1 MLKLVKENIITFER
15 LSYYLCEG
23 YNLKIIYDEG
33 IEEIIYIE
41 NTKAANFIKEKKEL
55 QYNSELLW
63 ILPSNI
69 CATSAVDIK
78 VYINN
83 VELNTNYYDYNKAS
97 RMISIHEID
106 LTKNDVIEVEFDTD
120 KIQYIHNSEKTCKY
134 YVYPVFKNNYKIG
147 QHTKL

>member
-33 IEEIIYIE
+33 IEEIIYIK

-69 CATSAVDIK
+69 YATSAADIK

>member
-33 IEEIIYIE
+33 IEETIYIE
-41 NTKAANFIKEKKEL
+41 NTKASNFIKEKKEL

-69 CATSAVDIK
+69 CATSAADIK

-97 RMISIHEID
+97 KMISINEVD
-106 LTKNDVIEVEFDTD
+106 VTKNDVIEVEFDTD